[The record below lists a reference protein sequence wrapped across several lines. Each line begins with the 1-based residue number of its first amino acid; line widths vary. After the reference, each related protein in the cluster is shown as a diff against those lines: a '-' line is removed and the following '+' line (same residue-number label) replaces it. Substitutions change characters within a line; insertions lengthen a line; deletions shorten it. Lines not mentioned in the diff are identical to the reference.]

1 MSDQP
6 GTESFEDD
14 LGSISI
20 DDATDSG
27 SGQEELLDASEGDN
41 EPWSPPD
48 SQPRNTEWGTTAWE
62 QGQEETIDQR
72 IMQEVPDPDSAYGA
86 PDNESGLDG
95 DPRIGGADPDS
106 IDADQ
111 DFLGDAEVGDAQ
123 AGSLTDPDEGA
134 REDVDAELVGQD
146 SRDGGPGDG
155 GGLSPEE
162 QAMHVVED

>member
-1 MSDQP
+1 MEAVATCVLLAAAEQLARRLTLGSPTGGYAGVLPLRGHPAVTQGGAMSDQP

-72 IMQEVPDPDSAYGA
+72 IMQEVPGP
-86 PDNESGLDG
+86 GLG
-95 DPRIGGADPDS
+95 LRRARQRVRPRRDPRDRRRRPR
-106 IDADQ
+106 Q
-111 DFLGDAEVGDAQ
+111 H
-123 AGSLTDPDEGA
+123 
-134 REDVDAELVGQD
+134 R
-146 SRDGGPGDG
+146 RRPG
-155 GGLSPEE
+155 LPR
-162 QAMHVVED
+162 